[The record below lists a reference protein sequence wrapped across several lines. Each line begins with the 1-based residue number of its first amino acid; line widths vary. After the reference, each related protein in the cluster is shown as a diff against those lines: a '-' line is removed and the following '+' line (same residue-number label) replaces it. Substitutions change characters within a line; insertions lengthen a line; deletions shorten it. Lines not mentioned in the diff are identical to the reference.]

1 MESAIRMTQAAT
13 EKQPLPAVHAA
24 GAGAE
29 QRTAA
34 RYTPLIRTAKLI
46 GASGE
51 FLCVV
56 SDVSATGVSA
66 RLFHQLPDDKTLCLE
81 MPNGD
86 QLPLETVWQTEGRAG
101 FRFACAVNLDRVVE
115 GRGEWPKRP
124 IRLNL
129 EMPLTMS
136 GLSGRFE
143 GSLHNISSQGAQ
155 IECRARLAIDQRL
168 RMKGRFLPEIETRV
182 RWRHGARY
190 GLVFDSLIQFADL
203 ARIAGLAQ
211 GMAEG

>member
-1 MESAIRMTQAAT
+1 MTQVAS
-13 EKQPLPAVHAA
+13 ENRPLPAVQAA
-24 GAGAE
+24 EAEAE

-66 RLFHQLPDDKTLCLE
+66 RLFHPLPNDKTLCLE

-86 QLPLETVWQTEGRAG
+86 QLPLETVWQTDGRAG
-101 FRFACAVNLDRVVE
+101 FRFACPVNLDRVVE
-115 GRGEWPKRP
+115 GRGDWPKRP

-129 EMPLTMS
+129 EMPLLLS

-143 GSLHNISSQGAQ
+143 GTLRNISSQGAQ
-155 IECRARLAIDQRL
+155 IECDARLAIEQRL
-168 RMKGRFLPEIETRV
+168 RVKGQFLPEIETKV
-182 RWRHGARY
+182 RWRHGPAY
-190 GLVFDSLIQFADL
+190 GLVFDSLVQFADL
-203 ARIAGLAQ
+203 ARIAGLVQ
-211 GMAEG
+211 GMVDGRSNA

>member
-1 MESAIRMTQAAT
+1 MTQAAS
-13 EKQPLPAVHAA
+13 ENRPLPVAHLAEA
-24 GAGAE
+24 DAE

-66 RLFHQLPDDKTLCLE
+66 RLFHGLPNDKTLCLE

-86 QLPLETVWQTEGRAG
+86 QLPLETVWQTDGRAG
-101 FRFACAVNLDRVVE
+101 FRFACPVNLDRVVE
-115 GRGEWPKRP
+115 GRGAWPKRP

-129 EMPLTMS
+129 EMPVLLS
-136 GLSGRFE
+136 GISGRFE
-143 GSLHNISSQGAQ
+143 GTLRNISSQGAQ
-155 IECRARLAIDQRL
+155 IECHPRLAIEQRL
-168 RMKGRFLPEIETRV
+168 RMKGEFLPEIETKV
-182 RWRHGARY
+182 RWRHGPVY
-190 GLVFDSLIQFADL
+190 GLVFDSVIQFADL
-203 ARIAGLAQ
+203 ARIAGRAQ
-211 GMAEG
+211 GLIAGRPQA

>member
-1 MESAIRMTQAAT
+1 MTQAASET
-13 EKQPLPAVHAA
+13 RPLPAARPDD
-24 GAGAE
+24 AGAE

-66 RLFHQLPDDKTLCLE
+66 RLFHPLPNDKTLCLE
-81 MPNGD
+81 MPSGD
-86 QLPLETVWQTEGRAG
+86 QLPLETVWETEGKAG
-101 FRFACAVNLDRVVE
+101 FRFACPVNLDRVVE
-115 GRGEWPKRP
+115 GKGEWPKRP

-129 EMPLTMS
+129 EMPIQLT

-143 GSLHNISSQGAQ
+143 GTLRNISSQGAQ
-155 IECRARLAIDQRL
+155 VECPSRLAIEQRV
-168 RMKGRFLPEIETRV
+168 RIKGRFLPEIEAKV
-182 RWRHGARY
+182 RWRHGPAY
-190 GLVFDSLIQFADL
+190 GLVFDSLVQFAEL

-211 GMAEG
+211 GLIGNRAPA